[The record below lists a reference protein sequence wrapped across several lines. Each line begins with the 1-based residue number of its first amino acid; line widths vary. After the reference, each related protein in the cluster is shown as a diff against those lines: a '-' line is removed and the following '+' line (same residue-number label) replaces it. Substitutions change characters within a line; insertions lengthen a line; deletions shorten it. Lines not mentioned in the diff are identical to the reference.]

1 MIFSTY
7 RRNPVAGVHLDRAL
21 VLATEHPT
29 SYRMEN
35 RLSDQALAD
44 DRVKDLPIR
53 TVPIG

>member
-1 MIFSTY
+1 MIFSTF
-7 RRNPVAGVHLDRAL
+7 RRNRVEVGHLDRAL